1 MRIRNFVLTL
11 MLGLLAPEGASPKEP
26 AVQPS
31 SADKYRRCDLQ
42 IRMFD
47 GYCFLSMIDLIA
59 NPELFD
65 GKKVVVQGYVHF
77 EFEGN
82 AIYLHKED
90 FLYGIDHN
98 ALWLSLSSSK
108 RANEFS
114 ECQDSYALVRG
125 TFKAGLG
132 HRGHNDMASGELSDI
147 AECSVDK
154 KRGE

>member
-1 MRIRNFVLTL
+1 MRIRILILTL
-11 MLGLLAPEGASPKEP
+11 MLGVVTADGASPQEP
-26 AVQPS
+26 AAKPVS
-31 SADKYRRCDLQ
+31 VEKYRRCDLQ
-42 IRMFD
+42 VRMFN

-65 GKKVVVQGYVHF
+65 GKKVMVKGYVHF
-77 EFEGN
+77 QFEGD

-90 FLYGIDHN
+90 FLYGISHN

-125 TFKAGLG
+125 TFRAGWG
-132 HRGHNDMASGELSDI
+132 HRGQYDMASGELSDI
-147 AECSVDK
+147 VECSVGK
-154 KRGE
+154 KTGE